1 MVSRSLRGVRSLLV
15 PCALLPALA
24 AAPARAAPGLEI
36 VAPRARQVIQRVGFV
51 PAMPPRDGPPFAVAI
66 PATEAVPGQADVPIA
81 IRSDVALE
89 GATAL
94 VRVVPSTGIEEVPPW
109 RRVELAAGDG
119 AGLHVGTLR
128 VRAGGWYRLEVRVTP
143 PVGEPLEGSVEPFGV
158 GEVFLVAGQSYAT
171 NTNDERLVVA
181 DARDRVTALD
191 VASGAWRIADDP
203 QPVPDSSDGGSIWP
217 AVGDALV
224 AALDVPVG
232 FVNVAW
238 GGTSSEQWQPGTPLH
253 ERLVAAGRDVGR
265 FRAVLWQQGES
276 DVIAHTATDD
286 YVAAVERIR
295 GAAVRGWG
303 FEPPW
308 LLAKSTHHPTV
319 YDDPE
324 GEGRIRAAVDR
335 LASLPGF
342 APGPDTDTLR
352 GESRGGIGS
361 RCHFSAVG
369 QRSAAALWTTVILE
383 RLGRPP
389 RGVEAASFLLADL
402 GLREPV
408 GSGAVARRE
417 SAVLR
422 AAAAGEPARARL
434 ADPAARIISVATAD
448 GREVLEAGT
457 GWHHEP
463 GSAEIVVAH
472 PPPVPPIL
480 DADRFLPEN
489 APHAYRHRAGDPR
502 QWLLYRPGRWFHDR
516 DLEITYERAA
526 DAAPPPVVCHGSLP
540 RTRAR
545 LAEGKPF
552 VIGVSGDSISTGL
565 DASEITAAPPC
576 QPGWPDLVV
585 AQLRVAVSARVTH
598 VNRAVAGWS
607 VADGVADLDTLL
619 EAGPD
624 LVIVA
629 YGMNDV
635 GRRDPAWYRERTE
648 AIVRRVQEKRPEA
661 DVLLVATML
670 GNDEWIHTPREMFDR
685 YRDELEGLVGEGV
698 ALVDMT
704 AVWESQLR
712 SKEMYDLTGNGL
724 NHPNDFGHRLYARG
738 VLEMLLE
745 RP

>member
-1 MVSRSLRGVRSLLV
+1 MESRTLRGALV
-15 PCALLPALA
+15 AALVTLA
-24 AAPARAAPGLEI
+24 ARAAVPECRAAGLDV
-36 VAPRARQVIQRVGFV
+36 VAPRPWQVIQRVGFV
-51 PAMPPRDGPPFAVAI
+51 PAVPGHDGTPGGA
-66 PATEAVPGQADVPIA
+66 ATPGQADVPLA
-81 IRSDVALE
+81 IRSGVALE

-94 VRVVPSTGIEEVPPW
+94 VRVVPVTRIEEVPPW
-109 RRVELAAGDG
+109 KRVELVAGDE
-119 AGLHVGTLR
+119 AGLLVGTLR
-128 VRAGGWYRLEVRVTP
+128 VPAGGWYRLELRVTP
-143 PVGEPLEGSVEPFGV
+143 PDGDVLEAGLEPFGV

-181 DARDRVTALD
+181 DARDRVAALD
-191 VASGAWRIADDP
+191 VAAGAWRIADDP

-224 AALDVPVG
+224 GKLDVPVG

-238 GGTSSEQWQPGTPLH
+238 GGTSSAQWQPGTPLH

-276 DVIAHTATDD
+276 DVIAHTSTDD
-286 YVAAVERIR
+286 YVAALARIR
-295 GAAVRGWG
+295 DAAVRGWG

-402 GLREPV
+402 GLLEPAWTGDV
-408 GSGAVARRE
+408 VRRE
-417 SAVLR
+417 SSVLR

-434 ADPAARIISVATAD
+434 AHPAARILAVATAD
-448 GREVLEAGT
+448 GREVLEAGKA
-457 GWHHEP
+457 WHHDA
-463 GSAEIVVAH
+463 GSAEIVFPH
-472 PPPVPPIL
+472 PAPVPPIL
-480 DADRFLPEN
+480 DGDRYLAEN
-489 APHAYRHRAGDPR
+489 APHAYRHRTGNPE

-526 DAAPPPVVCHGSLP
+526 DADAAPPPVVCHGSLP
-540 RTRAR
+540 RSRAR
-545 LAEGKPF
+545 LAEGKPV

-565 DASEITAAPPC
+565 DASETTAAPPC

-585 AQLRVAVSARVTH
+585 AQLRVATTSDVTH

-607 VADGVADLDTLL
+607 VADGVADIDTLL

-670 GNDEWIHTPREMFDR
+670 GNDEWIHTPREMFAR
-685 YRDELEGLVGEGV
+685 YRDELAGLVGEGV

-704 AVWESQLR
+704 AVWEDQLR

-745 RP
+745 RAAQ